1 MNDINRFM
9 ESNKYY
15 LVDVFHGKPKI
26 SNINIQKKE
35 NSQYN
40 LTNRKEVEIISK
52 NKKIDPNTG
61 EEVYTLSKIGGFIK
75 CSENSYSDDLDIIN
89 QEIATLLGI
98 PSSKIFRLVSEDN
111 IKGTINISINDDA
124 VQLDLEIIMKESIKR
139 AKMNRSLDIT
149 WLKKYAM
156 LPINEETSPIT
167 NVEQIDDLI
176 TTTIEA
182 IRHNFRLTD
191 IEEKK
196 IIKGYVL
203 MLLLDYITGQEYRD
217 FKDYSILVSKDKR
230 ITFAPVY
237 DFNNTLSNK
246 DVIRLNN
253 KYVSKEA
260 LIVTLFN
267 KYYSYFKGIARGLN
281 ENIDSY
287 KKSIKLIIDN
297 NTTSQY
303 QEIITKNIFSNLD
316 NLMDLENEKKLN
328 FGESRIDMVLTQTS
342 INLNAVNRNQEIRNK
357 YEVLDPNKNSLKEIE
372 DKMLKITEKKKEKK
386 KISAS
391 FIIGVIIGL
400 LVLVG
405 VVIFSIYF
413 ITNNK

>member
-15 LVDVFHGKPKI
+15 LVDIFHGKPKI

-75 CSENSYSDDLDIIN
+75 CSLNSYSDDLDIIN

-124 VQLDLEIIMKESIKR
+124 IQLNLETIMKESIKR

>member
-75 CSENSYSDDLDIIN
+75 CSLNSYSDDLDIIN

-357 YEVLDPNKNSLKEIE
+357 YEVLDPNKN
-372 DKMLKITEKKKEKK
+372 
-386 KISAS
+386 
-391 FIIGVIIGL
+391 
-400 LVLVG
+400 
-405 VVIFSIYF
+405 
-413 ITNNK
+413 

>member
-15 LVDVFHGKPKI
+15 LVDIFHGKPKI

-75 CSENSYSDDLDIIN
+75 CSLNSYSDDLDIIN

>member
-15 LVDVFHGKPKI
+15 LVDIFHGKPKI

-75 CSENSYSDDLDIIN
+75 CSLNSYSDDLDIIN

-124 VQLDLEIIMKESIKR
+124 IQLNLETIMKESIKR

-316 NLMDLENEKKLN
+316 NLMDLENEKRLN

>member
-1 MNDINRFM
+1 MNDINKFM
-9 ESNKYY
+9 ESSKYY
-15 LVDVFHGKPKI
+15 LIDIFHGKAKI

-35 NSQYN
+35 NSRYN
-40 LTNRKEVEIISK
+40 LTNRKEVEITSK
-52 NKKIDPNTG
+52 TKKIDPNTG

-124 VQLDLEIIMKESIKR
+124 VQLNLELLMKESIKI
-139 AKMNRSLDIT
+139 AKANRNLDIT

-156 LPINEETSPIT
+156 LPITDADTPIN
-167 NVEQIDDLI
+167 NVEQINDLI
-176 TTTIEA
+176 MTTIEA
-182 IRHNFRLTD
+182 IKHNFRLTD

-196 IIKGYVL
+196 IIKGYIL

-217 FKDYSILVSKDKR
+217 FKDYSILVDKEKHVM
-230 ITFAPVY
+230 FAPVY
-237 DFNNTLSNK
+237 DFNNTLTNK
-246 DVIRLNN
+246 DIIRLNN
-253 KYVSKEA
+253 KYISKEA
-260 LIVTLFN
+260 LIATLFN
-267 KYYSYFKGIARGLN
+267 KYYDYFKGIARGLN

-297 NTTSQY
+297 NTSSKY
-303 QEIITKNIFSNLD
+303 QEIITNNIFSNLD
-316 NLMDLENEKKLN
+316 NLMDLENEKRLN

-357 YEVLDPNKNSLKEIE
+357 YELVDPNKNSLREIE
-372 DKMLKITEKKKEKK
+372 DKMLKITEKPKEKK
-386 KISAS
+386 KISIG
-391 FIIGVIIGL
+391 FIFGVIIGL

-413 ITNNK
+413 ITNN

>member
-15 LVDVFHGKPKI
+15 LVDIFHGKPKI

-52 NKKIDPNTG
+52 NKKIDPNTC

-75 CSENSYSDDLDIIN
+75 CSLNSYSDDLDIIN

-124 VQLDLEIIMKESIKR
+124 IQLNLEIIMKESIKR

-386 KISAS
+386 KISTS

>member
-15 LVDVFHGKPKI
+15 LVDIFHGKPKI

-75 CSENSYSDDLDIIN
+75 CSLNSYSDDLDIIN

-124 VQLDLEIIMKESIKR
+124 IQLNLEIIMKESIKR

-203 MLLLDYITGQEYRD
+203 MLLLDYVTGQEYRD

>member
-15 LVDVFHGKPKI
+15 LVDIFHGKPKI

-75 CSENSYSDDLDIIN
+75 CSLNSYSDDLDIIN

-124 VQLDLEIIMKESIKR
+124 VQLNLETIMKESIKR

>member
-15 LVDVFHGKPKI
+15 LVDIFHGKPKI

-75 CSENSYSDDLDIIN
+75 CSLNSYSDDLDIIN

-203 MLLLDYITGQEYRD
+203 MLLLDYVTGQEYRD

>member
-15 LVDVFHGKPKI
+15 LVDIFHGKPKI

-124 VQLDLEIIMKESIKR
+124 IQLNLETIMKESIKR

-182 IRHNFRLTD
+182 IRHNFRLSD
-191 IEEKK
+191 IEEKT

>member
-15 LVDVFHGKPKI
+15 LVDIFHGKPKI

-124 VQLDLEIIMKESIKR
+124 IQLNLETIMKESIKR

>member
-15 LVDVFHGKPKI
+15 LVDIFHGKPKI

-75 CSENSYSDDLDIIN
+75 CSLNSYSDDLDIIN

-124 VQLDLEIIMKESIKR
+124 VQLDLETIMKESIKR

>member
-15 LVDVFHGKPKI
+15 LVDIFHGKPKI

-203 MLLLDYITGQEYRD
+203 MLLLDYITGQEYRA

>member
-15 LVDVFHGKPKI
+15 LVDIFHGKPKI

-75 CSENSYSDDLDIIN
+75 CSLNSYSDDLDIIN

-124 VQLDLEIIMKESIKR
+124 IQLNLEIIMKESIKR

>member
-15 LVDVFHGKPKI
+15 LVDIFHGKPKI